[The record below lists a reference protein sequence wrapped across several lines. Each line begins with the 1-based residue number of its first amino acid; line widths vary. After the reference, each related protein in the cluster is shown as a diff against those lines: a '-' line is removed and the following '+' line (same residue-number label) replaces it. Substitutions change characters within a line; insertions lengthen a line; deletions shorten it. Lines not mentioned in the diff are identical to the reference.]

1 MFLCSSCGYRSA
13 VVRRSAS
20 GEPHCKD
27 CFIDSF
33 EIDVYNYIKKENL
46 IEDGEK
52 VCIGVSGGKDSSV
65 LLHVLWSIRKRFKC
79 DWNLCLL
86 AIDEG
91 IKGYRDHS
99 LAVVDSIKVRYDL
112 ELKVLNFMDTFGYS
126 MDKVV
131 GLIGKKNNCTVCGTF
146 RRQMLEVGAKIM
158 RANVLCTGHNADDM
172 AETVLLNIFRG
183 DLYKLAKAMVNFGD
197 NMENSVHYNN
207 DDGDCSG
214 NGDAE
219 SLAQRNGHGT
229 YTNFDHSGDTKNV
242 LHMEKKTKGSFRR
255 IKPLLYTFEKE
266 IVLYARFQSL
276 DYFSTECIYS
286 PESYRGYMRTFI
298 KSLEFIEPKIIL
310 NIIKAGSMLYA
321 NYTPI
326 DGSSIACTDCG
337 IIGAKDLCKACSI
350 VRKLDSL
357 SKGRTECLG
366 TREEDEMVTG
376 NVHKSAVKALLSDKG
391 IKLNYDH

>member
-1 MFLCSSCGYRSA
+1 MLQCSLCGSRPA

-20 GEPHCKD
+20 GEPNCKD

-33 EIDVYNYIKKENL
+33 ESDVYDYIRDKKL
-46 IEDGEK
+46 IEDGDK

-65 LLHVLWSIRKRFKC
+65 LLHVLWSLQRRFQC
-79 DWNLCLL
+79 NWELCLL

-99 LAVVDSIKVRYDL
+99 LTVVDAIQARYGL
-112 ELKVLNFMDTFGYS
+112 ELKILNFMDAFGYS

-146 RRQMLEVGAKIM
+146 RRQMLEVGARLL

-183 DLYKLAKAMVNFGD
+183 DVYKLAKA
-197 NMENSVHYNN
+197 SQLK
-207 DDGDCSG
+207 DGLPGEAPDGADTEHCS
-214 NGDAE
+214 E
-219 SLAQRNGHGT
+219 RSQKTGT
-229 YTNFDHSGDTKNV
+229 P
-242 LHMEKKTKGSFRR
+242 FRR
-255 IKPLLYTFEKE
+255 IKPLLYSFEKE

-286 PESYRGYMRTFI
+286 PEAYRGYMRTFI
-298 KSLEFIEPKIIL
+298 KNLELIEPRIIL

-321 NYTPI
+321 DYAPI
-326 DGSSIACTDCG
+326 DGSKGVCVDCG
-337 IIGAKDLCKACSI
+337 VVGVKDLCKACSI
-350 VRKLDSL
+350 VRKLDTL
-357 SKGRTECLG
+357 VGE
-366 TREEDEMVTG
+366 TG
-376 NVHKSAVKALLSDKG
+376 NTNDGCAQKPAKAILSDRG
-391 IKLNYDH
+391 FKLNYD